1 METLG
6 VPSPPLPCK
15 SFLNSTT
22 RTEITLKPGVFRQM
36 GVVSTLW
43 RQKRSNLG
51 SLTLGR
57 SVSGGE
63 KGGFRSSQDGS
74 STMEDKE
81 EKGLLLGAERDDSV
95 SVVGFH
101 LIPPSGREVKSEE
114 ARDGK
119 GVERAGVGDGE
130 VVSDGMLPLMR
141 GYQKKS
147 GWVGVPKKKGIFGIK
162 VVLKRKRSGE
172 AF

>member
-81 EKGLLLGAERDDSV
+81 EEKGLLLGAERDDSV

-101 LIPPSGREVKSEE
+101 LIPPSG
-114 ARDGK
+114 
-119 GVERAGVGDGE
+119 
-130 VVSDGMLPLMR
+130 MF
-141 GYQKKS
+141 
-147 GWVGVPKKKGIFGIK
+147 IFLQIPITFPC
-162 VVLKRKRSGE
+162 VLLLD
-172 AF
+172 